1 MPVVPT
7 AEPTVTCQRAPRRP
21 EGGHAANVGL
31 GEGCRIYQPH
41 RREPQTNP
49 SGAARA
55 GLRPKHRSAWGT
67 QSGAAHPEGGTGE
80 AAEERGGSRA

>member
-49 SGAARA
+49 SGAA
-55 GLRPKHRSAWGT
+55 
-67 QSGAAHPEGGTGE
+67 HPEGGTGE
-80 AAEERGGSRA
+80 TAEEHRGSRA